1 MIRELAH
8 YPASSWLDT
17 FLALWKGWYS
27 MRSACTASSSNPG
40 IAFEIPSP
48 FTRAGW
54 FRQRFLK
61 VKSRLS

>member
-27 MRSACTASSSNPG
+27 CGPRAAASSSNPG

-48 FTRAGW
+48 FTAPDG
-54 FRQRFLK
+54 FG
-61 VKSRLS
+61 SGS